1 MAGMNPTWSLTQHDL
16 EYLVETLMPMALDVE
31 DAAARLRSDEMLLEA
46 MLDDEDLFDRLLGDE
61 DVLVRVSPWLFF
73 AVLLRRARRDM
84 EQETYTVERRAGQ
97 KVHLFDADQVLDLL
111 DQDSLRD
118 YLVSMLASFTRIHQV
133 TIPVRVRQGLWR
145 RYRTNDLDVDSMM
158 RYCQAVDEEHR
169 FSVYRRIGDACLFM
183 SSMFPEHIESRY
195 RYAAS
200 RQVRPGSR
208 GRIVASLEEYEAQGR
223 TFYRLAAEHKTA
235 RAEGLEEVLATLSEH
250 FVLAEKPLT
259 FVANRY
265 LLFTR
270 HSLFDV

>member
-1 MAGMNPTWSLTQHDL
+1 MKARWNLSQRDL
-16 EYLVETLMPMALDVE
+16 EYLVETLMPTAVDVE
-31 DAAARLRSDEMLLEA
+31 DSAARLRSDELLLSA

-61 DVLVRVSPWLFF
+61 DVLVRVSPWFFF

-84 EQETYTVERRAGQ
+84 QQETFTVERRAGQ
-97 KVHLFDADQVLDLL
+97 KVHLFDADRVLDLL
-111 DQDSLRD
+111 EQDSLRD
-118 YLVSMLASFTRIHQV
+118 YLVSMLASFTRIHHV
-133 TIPVRVRQGLWR
+133 TIPVRVRQGVWR
-145 RYRTNDLDVDSMM
+145 RYRTNELDIDSMM

-169 FSVYRRIGDACLFM
+169 FSIYRRIGDACLFM

-195 RYAAS
+195 RYASS

-208 GRIVASLEEYEAQGR
+208 GRVVASLEEYEEHGR
-223 TFYRLAAEHKTA
+223 AFYRLAAEHETA
-235 RAEGLEEVLATLSEH
+235 RAEGLDEVLAVLSEH

-270 HSLFDV
+270 HKLFDV